1 MTETNDAV
9 MSAAMPFAGLDPV
22 VVAVLATTLVV
33 GATVQG
39 LVGLGLGLVAAPV
52 TMLLEPALMPDL
64 LLWLAMLFP
73 LVTLTREHDD
83 IDWRGLAWSVSARIP
98 GTALGV
104 FLLTIFSKHALG
116 VAVALMVL
124 VSVATTVRAVVV
136 PVNRS
141 SLVTAGFA
149 SGVTGT
155 ATSIGGPPL
164 AILYQHRSPEQIRST
179 LGVYFVIGAAL
190 SLVGL
195 AVGGGLETSTFV
207 LAMAFVPCLLVGFV
221 ITRVLRGLVPRE
233 RVRVA
238 VLVVCAASAVV
249 LLVRSVPWGG

>member
-1 MTETNDAV
+1 
-9 MSAAMPFAGLDPV
+9 MSAALPFPDLDP
-22 VVAVLATTLVV
+22 AVLAVVAATIVV
-33 GATVQG
+33 GAAVQG

-64 LLWLAMLFP
+64 LLWLALIFP
-73 LVTLTREHDD
+73 LLTLTREHDD

-98 GTALGV
+98 GTAAGV
-104 FLLTIFSKHALG
+104 YLLTIISNRTLG
-116 VAVALMVL
+116 IAVALMVL
-124 VSVATTVRAVVV
+124 LSVATTAKAVMV

-141 SLVTAGFA
+141 SLVSAGFA
-149 SGVTGT
+149 SGVAGT

-179 LGVYFVIGAAL
+179 LGVYFVLGAAL

-195 AVGGGLETSTFV
+195 AVGGGLESSSFV
-207 LAMAFVPCLLVGFV
+207 LAMALLPCLLGGFV
-221 ITRVLRGLVPRE
+221 ITRVLRRLVPRD

-238 VLVVCAASAVV
+238 VLVVCSASAVV
-249 LLVRSVPWGG
+249 LLVRSLL